1 MYMIMLNIS
10 FNLLQAELSAVAG
23 RLTGKQLFL
32 RDATLNLSDVALIQ
46 EADKVLIDESL
57 FEVGCKSGNPDI
69 DIYLDAD

>member
-1 MYMIMLNIS
+1 
-10 FNLLQAELSAVAG
+10 
-23 RLTGKQLFL
+23 
-32 RDATLNLSDVALIQ
+32 VALIQ